1 MWANRK
7 QNNFNIYNAAYFLKH
22 KEKHLKISLFY
33 TCAPKIS
40 IWSSFWKKWKKIP
53 GDIILLHVYQKLYD
67 LWFLKYKARQNVLL
81 FWAIFV
87 LSPTWRPIKPKF
99 WKIKK
104 IPGGIIILLMCTI
117 NDNHMM
123 YGSWDMEG
131 DRIFYF
137 EPFFALLPPYGPRKS
152 KFWNK
157 KNTYRYYRF
166 TQLYHNDNHIMYGSC
181 DMEQDGH
188 NFL

>member
-1 MWANRK
+1 M
-7 QNNFNIYNAAYFLKH
+7 
-22 KEKHLKISLFY
+22 
-33 TCAPKIS
+33 
-40 IWSSFWKKWKKIP
+40 
-53 GDIILLHVYQKLYD
+53 YQKSRWYD
-67 LWFLKYKARQNVLL
+67 LVSEKNEKKSLEILSFYMCTKNHIWFLKYKAGQNVLS

-87 LSPTWRPIKPKF
+87 LLPTWRPRKPKF

-117 NDNHMM
+117 NDKHMM
-123 YGSWDMEG
+123 YGSWDMES

-166 TQLYHNDNHIMYGSC
+166 TQLYHKWQSYYVWLLRYGA
-181 DMEQDGH
+181 GRT
-188 NFL
+188 

>member
-1 MWANRK
+1 MSANIIK

-33 TCAPKIS
+33 TCVPKIS

-53 GDIILLHVYQKLYD
+53 GDIILLHVYQKSYD

-104 IPGGIIILLMCTI
+104 
-117 NDNHMM
+117 
-123 YGSWDMEG
+123 
-131 DRIFYF
+131 
-137 EPFFALLPPYGPRKS
+137 
-152 KFWNK
+152 
-157 KNTYRYYRF
+157 NTWRYYHF
-166 TQLYHNDNHIMYGSC
+166 THVHHKWQSYDVWFLRYG
-181 DMEQDGH
+181 ERQ
-188 NFL
+188 NFLFWTVFCPFTALRTQKIKILK